1 MGGYFNAGKVEN
13 VELTNT
19 IPWSISILS
28 LLFVILTFIRNGKKD
43 EKEQDEKEGLKFDGI
58 KESLLKANM
67 KLDQVCATTNETR
80 SDIKAMNTQIQS
92 LDKELAIVKRDLKTA
107 FNRIDE
113 LRTRGENNEKY
124 QLACEN
130 EE

>member
-1 MGGYFNAGKVEN
+1 
-13 VELTNT
+13 VELTNI
-19 IPWSISILS
+19 IPWTISILS
-28 LLFVILTFIRNGKKD
+28 LLFVILTFIRNGRKD

-107 FNRIDE
+107 FTRIDE
-113 LRTRGENNEKY
+113 IRENRKGEINEKY
-124 QLACEN
+124 QLDCKG